1 MPKSAVSFLSILAV
15 VLSPLLFGSGT
26 SAQVVPQNPVD
37 ANGNPDTNSKNG
49 LKYLNRE
56 EAKPNANSNNDPK
69 YLNLEDAKPAT
80 ILNDDVKN
88 LNRDVAKPNTDL
100 KDDQKI
106 DLNAQE
112 SISPSY
118 WR

>member
-1 MPKSAVSFLSILAV
+1 MPKSAVRFLTVSAV
-15 VLSPLLFGSGT
+15 VFSPLLFGSGA

-37 ANGNPDTNSKNG
+37 PNGNPETK
-49 LKYLNRE
+49 LKTDLNYLNRE
-56 EAKPNANSNNDPK
+56 QTKPNPNLNTDPK

-80 ILNDDVKN
+80 ILNDDSKN
-88 LNRDVAKPNTDL
+88 PNRDVAKPNTDL
-100 KDDQKI
+100 KDEPKI

-118 WR
+118 WK

>member
-1 MPKSAVSFLSILAV
+1 MPQSAVRFLAV
-15 VLSPLLFGSGT
+15 LAVLFSPLLFGTGI
-26 SAQVVPQNPVD
+26 SAQVVPQSPND
-37 ANGNPDTNSKNG
+37 ANGNPDTDSKKDLN
-49 LKYLNRE
+49 YLNRE
-56 EAKPNANSNNDPK
+56 EAKPNSNLNNDAK

-80 ILNDDVKN
+80 ILNDDAKN
-88 LNRDVAKPNTDL
+88 LNRDVAKPNTNL
-100 KDDQKI
+100 KDDPKI